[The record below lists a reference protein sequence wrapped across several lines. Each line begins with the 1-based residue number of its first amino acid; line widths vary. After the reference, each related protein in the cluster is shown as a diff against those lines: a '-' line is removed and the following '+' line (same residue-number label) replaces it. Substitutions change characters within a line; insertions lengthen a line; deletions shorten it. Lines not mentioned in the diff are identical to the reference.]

1 MAFSLKAHSTTDGW
15 KDFLGGELLNLGLNG
30 LNIVIS
36 YEDACIKCVQTGGN
50 YGKRH
55 PAH

>member
-36 YEDACIKCVQTGGN
+36 YEDRPMIMLCMHQMCAN
-50 YGKRH
+50 WR
-55 PAH
+55 